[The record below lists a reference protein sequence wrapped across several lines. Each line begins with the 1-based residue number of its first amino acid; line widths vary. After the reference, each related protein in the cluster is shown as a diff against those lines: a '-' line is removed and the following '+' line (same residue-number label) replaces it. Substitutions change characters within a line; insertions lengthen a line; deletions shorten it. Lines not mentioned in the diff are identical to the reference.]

1 MHEHIPPAPKLIWL
15 EEQPDFPAVDLT
27 DANANTLK
35 YLLADEPGI
44 EAHGKFLEEHQRT
57 LHILADKALNI
68 FALGERV
75 TRYSEAEYRPFTH
88 GFATMEAITTTVRPP
103 SAYDL
108 QTGVRRV
115 MELCI
120 DDTSSDEREF
130 ATLLQPDLSEETS
143 KILATTHDRLD
154 SDLVLADIKARW
166 EENFQNTSGVILEL
180 GLMRNESLSELR
192 CRLAGACIA
201 HFLQDPS

>member
-1 MHEHIPPAPKLIWL
+1 MHERIPTAPKLIWL

-44 EAHGKFLEEHQRT
+44 EAHGKFLEEHQHT

-154 SDLVLADIKARW
+154 SDLVLTDIKARW

>member
-1 MHEHIPPAPKLIWL
+1 MYENSAPTPKLIWI

-27 DANANTLK
+27 DANTDSLK
-35 YLLADEPGI
+35 YLLANEPGV
-44 EAHGKFLEEHQRT
+44 EAHGKFLEEHQRA

-68 FALGERV
+68 FAVSGRV

-108 QTGVRRV
+108 EVGVRRV
-115 MELCI
+115 RELCI
-120 DDTSSDEREF
+120 DETSSEEREF
-130 ATLLQPDLSEETS
+130 ATLLQTDLSEETS
-143 KILATTHDRLD
+143 KTLATTHDRLD
-154 SDLVLADIKARW
+154 SDLLLADVKARW
-166 EENFQNTSGVILEL
+166 EERFHNTSSVILEL
-180 GLMRNESLSELR
+180 GLLRNESLSELR